1 MSLEDKEK
9 IALRA
14 VQEINDGQIVNLGI
28 GIPTLILRY
37 LSVDRPVFIHSENGI
52 LGMGRHCDRNA
63 ADRNLI
69 DAGGGYVGLRP
80 GASFFDSV
88 LSFSLVRGGRL
99 DISFLGALEISQS
112 GDLANWMIP
121 GKYSPGIGGGMEL
134 AQKARRL
141 VITTTHTTLKGSPK
155 ILKKCTLPLTAKNC
169 VDRIITELA
178 VIDVTDQGLVLR
190 EMAKEAELEEI
201 VNKTGAPLIV
211 PEQVL
216 PRF

>member
-1 MSLEDKEK
+1 M
-9 IALRA
+9 RA
-14 VQEINDGQIVNLGI
+14 VQEINDGQVVNLGI

-37 LSVDRPVFIHSENGI
+37 LSVDRPIFIHSENGI
-52 LGMGRHCDRNA
+52 LGMGRHCGRDA
-63 ADRNLI
+63 VDRNLI
-69 DAGGGYVGLRP
+69 DAGGGYVDLQP

-134 AQKARRL
+134 AQKARKL
-141 VITTTHTTLKGSPK
+141 VITTTHTTREGAPK

-190 EMAKEAELEEI
+190 EMAKEAELEEV
-201 VNKTGAPLIV
+201 VNKTDAPLIV

>member
-1 MSLEDKEK
+1 M
-9 IALRA
+9 RA
-14 VQEINDGQIVNLGI
+14 VQEINDGQVVNLGI

-37 LSVDRPVFIHSENGI
+37 LSVDRPIFIHSENGI
-52 LGMGRHCDRNA
+52 LGMGRHCGRDA
-63 ADRNLI
+63 VDHNLI
-69 DAGGGYVGLRP
+69 DAGGGYVDLQP

-134 AQKARRL
+134 AQKARKL
-141 VITTTHTTLKGSPK
+141 VITTTHTTREGAPK

-190 EMAKEAELEEI
+190 EMAKEAELEEV
-201 VNKTGAPLIV
+201 VNKTDAPLIV

>member
-1 MSLEDKEK
+1 
-9 IALRA
+9 
-14 VQEINDGQIVNLGI
+14 
-28 GIPTLILRY
+28 
-37 LSVDRPVFIHSENGI
+37 
-52 LGMGRHCDRNA
+52 
-63 ADRNLI
+63 
-69 DAGGGYVGLRP
+69 
-80 GASFFDSV
+80 
-88 LSFSLVRGGRL
+88 
-99 DISFLGALEISQS
+99 
-112 GDLANWMIP
+112 
-121 GKYSPGIGGGMEL
+121 
-134 AQKARRL
+134 
-141 VITTTHTTLKGSPK
+141 GSPK